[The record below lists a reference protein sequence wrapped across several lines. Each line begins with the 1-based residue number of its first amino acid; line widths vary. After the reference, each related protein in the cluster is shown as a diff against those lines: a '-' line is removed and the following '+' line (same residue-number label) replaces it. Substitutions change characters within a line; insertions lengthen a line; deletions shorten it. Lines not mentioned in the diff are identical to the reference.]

1 MERYGCE
8 YPAQNPEL
16 RKKMRS
22 GYIVYIAGVG
32 TDRYLPQNERISG
45 SEKLCF
51 DSLPEL
57 AFFIWLNDNGYDFEY
72 QPDVVFEYEYAGK
85 KHVYL
90 PDFLVDGMFVEL
102 KGDHFFDESG
112 KMINPFRDPSWT
124 DLEYSDEC
132 LKYEAKHQC
141 MLDNGVTI
149 MREEQYRKY
158 IDYVNLKY
166 GNDFLKKFKKAF
178 SPVVGK

>member
-1 MERYGCE
+1 M
-8 YPAQNPEL
+8 
-16 RKKMRS
+16 
-22 GYIVYIAGVG
+22 
-32 TDRYLPQNERISG
+32 
-45 SEKLCF
+45 
-51 DSLPEL
+51 
-57 AFFIWLNDNGYDFEY
+57 AFYIWLNDNGYDFEY

-149 MREEQYRKY
+149 MREE
-158 IDYVNLKY
+158 
-166 GNDFLKKFKKAF
+166 
-178 SPVVGK
+178 